1 MRTLYGVH
9 IDPVLTTPFDTQM
22 YHITCTR
29 MYQLQQFNQSDHKSL
44 FVARHPRGAQKHTL
58 LDAYTRTREMH
69 DFLKTPKTL
78 KIGQNDLK
86 TLKNTIFDPF
96 RSKIDPRPQ
105 NDP

>member
-29 MYQLQQFNQSDHKSL
+29 MYQLQRFNQSDHKSL

-86 TLKNTIFDPF
+86 TP
-96 RSKIDPRPQ
+96 
-105 NDP
+105 